1 MSKAQSWSEFVACSI
16 ASMSTAEMAELVETL
31 VYKDECQANRLK
43 NLITVTQQEYDNQ
56 YLEQEKQYE
65 MMSKES
71 DNYAI

>member
-1 MSKAQSWSEFVACSI
+1 MDVRFI
-16 ASMSTAEMAELVETL
+16 ANIMANMSTVDMAELVETL
-31 VYKDECQANRLK
+31 VYMDECQAERLK

-56 YLEQEKQYE
+56 NLELEKQYE